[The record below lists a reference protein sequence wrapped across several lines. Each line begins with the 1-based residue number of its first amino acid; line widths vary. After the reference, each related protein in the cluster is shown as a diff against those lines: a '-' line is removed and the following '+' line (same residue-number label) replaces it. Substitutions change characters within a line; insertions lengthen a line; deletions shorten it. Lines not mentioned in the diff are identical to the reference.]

1 MHPLNMNVLVVGG
14 GIMGSATA
22 LALREQGCKQITLLE
37 RAVVGAEASSAAGGI
52 LGAQIEGSALP
63 VETLQRLIEAR
74 DAYPAWVSE
83 LESLTQLRVGYRRS
97 GSMHLAFDEPDAEH
111 ARAQVRVQTA
121 RGLEAEWLDQGAL
134 RSCEP
139 HASEQALGAA
149 YFAGDAQVDPQALLR
164 ALVVALGK
172 REIRVQSGS
181 LVEELVYEGERCIGV
196 QTNDGL
202 LRADAVVLAAGSWSS
217 TVRGVPASLPK
228 VRPVRGQMVLLE
240 ERPPR
245 LSCVV
250 FGAGGYVVPRG
261 DGRVLAG
268 STMEHVGHRREITAG
283 GVRDI
288 MNSALAVA
296 PCLEQAEWKTAWCN
310 FRPWVG
316 DAAPLVGDSGV
327 PGLFLATGHH
337 RNGILLARHTAVAV
351 ASAVMRS
358 QG

>member
-1 MHPLNMNVLVVGG
+1 
-14 GIMGSATA
+14 
-22 LALREQGCKQITLLE
+22 
-37 RAVVGAEASSAAGGI
+37 VVGAEASSAAGGI

-63 VETLQRLIEAR
+63 AETLDRLIAAR
-74 DAYPAWVSE
+74 DAYPAWVQS
-83 LESLTQLRVGYRRS
+83 LEALTGLSVGYRRC
-97 GSMHLAFDEPDAEH
+97 GSLHLSFDEPDAAH
-111 ARAQVRVQTA
+111 ARAQVRAQAA
-121 RGLEAEWLDQGAL
+121 RGLAAEWLDPAGL

-139 HASEQALGAA
+139 HAAEQALGAA
-149 YFAGDAQVDPQALLR
+149 FFASDAQVDPQALLR

-172 REIRVQSGS
+172 QDVSVRSGS
-181 LVEELVYEGERCIGV
+181 VVEELVFEGERCVGV
-196 QTNDGL
+196 QTNDAL
-202 LRADAVVLAAGSWSS
+202 LRADAVILAAGSWSS
-217 TVRGVPASLPK
+217 TVRGVPISLPK
-228 VRPVRGQMVLLE
+228 VKPVRGQMVLLE

-245 LSCVV
+245 LSRVV

-288 MNSALAVA
+288 MNAALRVA
-296 PCLEQAEWKTAWCN
+296 PCLEQAEWKSAWCN

-316 DAAPLVGDSGV
+316 DEAPLVGASGV

-351 ASAVMRS
+351 ASSVMRA